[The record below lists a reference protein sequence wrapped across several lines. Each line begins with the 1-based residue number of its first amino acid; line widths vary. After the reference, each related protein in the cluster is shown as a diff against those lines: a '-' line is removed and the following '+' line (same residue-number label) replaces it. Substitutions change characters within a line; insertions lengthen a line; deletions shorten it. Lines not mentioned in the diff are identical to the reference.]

1 MASYQRRARAG
12 SDGPALRQPRTAH
25 SKSGQAAQEGA
36 YRTGSGRSGSRADG
50 TGTRRSSSHR
60 ASQASHAS
68 RTGSARTARTAHATH
83 RSRNHKN
90 NNGGKGKH
98 RVLKWVLGIFFGLIG
113 VGLLAG
119 IGVFAYLYITTEV
132 PQPEKF
138 ALAEKTTVYYAD
150 GTTPIGSYAEQNRE
164 IISCTDLPDYIGNAI
179 VASENRT
186 FYTDKGIDL
195 KGIARAFLNN
205 VTTGTRQGG
214 STITQQYAERYYL
227 GETTTYVG
235 KAREAILALK
245 IAQTESKDEVLCN
258 YMNTIYLGR
267 NAYGIQAAAKAYFN
281 KDAKDLTLPEAAM
294 IAGIIPAPST
304 WDPADSPKIA
314 QQRFNRVLSIMEED
328 GYITAKQ
335 HKEATFPQTAEVAQ
349 QNEYQGPNGYL
360 LDMVQ
365 RELVGSKAFTK
376 EDLATGGYKIVTTID
391 KAKQDLMQSVGD
403 TRADGMPE
411 SIQVG
416 GIAVE
421 QKTGAVV
428 SVYAGSDYL
437 SKPLNNA
444 DQALFEPGS
453 TMKPFALLGAAQ
465 EGVSFNT
472 MFNGNSHQH
481 FSGITAEVNNA
492 LNINWGN
499 INLYQATANSVNTV
513 FMNVNEHLTPQ
524 RTAKIA
530 HEAGITG
537 DIDETSPYNVLGIN
551 ALTVWDLAQG
561 HSTIANNG
569 VKNTLH
575 MVAKVQDS
583 KGKDLYNAPNENK
596 KVFDANDCALVQKAM
611 QGTTTSGTAAG
622 VSSALG
628 GRQVAGKSGTAN
640 DELAASFVGYTPS
653 LMNVW
658 AIWNPDADGNPQV
671 VPAFGGYG
679 VTSTGYPAHLFTEY
693 MSQALAGTA
702 VEQFTTA
709 KDSGKVGGPDGT
721 WGLGGSKSSST
732 NGQSGTQNGRSNS
745 DSSSGSTS
753 GQSSTQ
759 EFAQQCLNNASY
771 STECPNYPGPPSGG
785 NGGNGDNGS
794 GNGDGGDGGNGGNGD
809 SGGNSGNS
817 NGNGNSGSSD
827 SGGNTGSNSG
837 NGNGTPSGETTGGNS

>member
-1 MASYQRRARAG
+1 M
-12 SDGPALRQPRTAH
+12 LRIF
-25 SKSGQAAQEGA
+25 
-36 YRTGSGRSGSRADG
+36 
-50 TGTRRSSSHR
+50 
-60 ASQASHAS
+60 
-68 RTGSARTARTAHATH
+68 
-83 RSRNHKN
+83 
-90 NNGGKGKH
+90 
-98 RVLKWVLGIFFGLIG
+98 LGLFGI
-113 VGLLAG
+113 GLLAG
-119 IGVFAYLYITTEV
+119 VALFAYLYATTEV

-138 ALAEKTTVYYAD
+138 ALAEKTTVYYSD
-150 GTTPIGSYAEQNRE
+150 GTTAIGSYAEQNRE

-227 GETTTYVG
+227 GETTTYAG
-235 KAREAILALK
+235 KAREAILAIK
-245 IAQTESKDEVLCN
+245 IAQTESKEEVLCN

-267 NAYGIQAAAKAYFN
+267 NSYGIQAAAKAYFN
-281 KDAKDLTLPEAAM
+281 KDAKDLTLSEAAM

-304 WDPADSPKIA
+304 WDPADNPKIA
-314 QQRFNRVLSIMEED
+314 QQRFKRVLNIMQED
-328 GYITAKQ
+328 GYITAKE
-335 HKEATFPQTAEVAQ
+335 HKAAAFPQTADVAQ

-360 LDMVQ
+360 LTMVRQ
-365 RELVGSKAFTK
+365 ELVDSKAFTK
-376 EDLATGGYKIVTTID
+376 EDLDTGGYKIVTTID
-391 KAKQDLMQSVGD
+391 KAKQDAMQTVGD
-403 TRADGMPE
+403 TRVDGMPE

-428 SVYAGSDYL
+428 SIYAGSDYL
-437 SKPLNNA
+437 TKPLNNA
-444 DQALFEPGS
+444 NQAVFEPGS

-465 EGVSFNT
+465 EGVSFDT
-472 MFNGNSHQH
+472 KFNGNSHQH
-481 FSGITAEVNNA
+481 FSGISAEVNNA
-492 LNINWGN
+492 LNINWGT

-513 FMNVNEHLTPQ
+513 FMDVNEHLTPQ

-575 MVAKVQDS
+575 MVSQVLDS
-583 KGKDLYNAPNENK
+583 NGKNLYKAPSENK
-596 KVFDANDCALVQKAM
+596 KVFDANDCELVQKAM
-611 QGTTTSGTAAG
+611 LGTTTTGTASS
-622 VSSALG
+622 VSRALG

-693 MSQALAGTA
+693 MSQALKGTA
-702 VEQFTTA
+702 VEQFTTP
-709 KDSGKVGGPDGT
+709 KDTGKIGGPDGT
-721 WGLGGSKSSST
+721 WGLGSGSSS
-732 NGQSGTQNGRSNS
+732 SS
-745 DSSSGSTS
+745 DSSSNSQQSTTEGNSSSSSGTGSNS
-753 GQSSTQ
+753 QSSTPD
-759 EFAQQCLNNASY
+759 C
-771 STECPNYPGPPSGG
+771 STNPSSAACQNSSNSSNSSNGNESTDSSGG
-785 NGGNGDNGS
+785 SSGS
-794 GNGDGGDGGNGGNGD
+794 DESG
-809 SGGNSGNS
+809 GGNS
-817 NGNGNSGSSD
+817 SGSD
-827 SGGNTGSNSG
+827 SGGDTGTGDGSS
-837 NGNGTPSGETTGGNS
+837 TGGNS